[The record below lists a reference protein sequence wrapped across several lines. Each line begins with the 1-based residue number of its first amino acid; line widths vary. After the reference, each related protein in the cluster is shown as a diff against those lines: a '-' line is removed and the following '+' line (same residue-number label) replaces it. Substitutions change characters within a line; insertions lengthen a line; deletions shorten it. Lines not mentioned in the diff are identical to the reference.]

1 MSITIN
7 SLGTN
12 TINNGMEILPRG
24 FHHLSGLS
32 INQIDDENP
41 DAGPYTYNY
50 GINYLNFVINQETE
64 ITLPNAIKNSIV
76 IHVQTN
82 SNNSNII
89 FECNGTDKFTENSV
103 IDNFVNPE
111 YRIEKSFLNENKLSI
126 NLGLF
131 NKLYFICVT
140 DGLWELSYDTF
151 NLHSNSNFFFF

>member
-32 INQIDDENP
+32 INQINDENP

-50 GINYLNFVINQETE
+50 GINYLNFDINQTTR
-64 ITLPNAIKNSIV
+64 ITLPNAIKNSIL

-103 IDNFVNPE
+103 IDTLTNTK
-111 YRIEKSFLNENKLSI
+111 YRIERSNLNETKLSI
-126 NLGLF
+126 HIGLF

-140 DGLWELSYDTF
+140 DGFWELSYDTF
-151 NLHSNSNFFFF
+151 SLHGLSNFYL